1 MKTKFFFKGLF
12 IAIMS
17 MPLMSA
23 QCESTKD
30 DDIEESTKSLTD
42 YLRFKN
48 ASAHF
53 VGDDV
58 IVDLEVENRSGK
70 QLNDLA
76 IGFYGATDNK
86 GNNFSDPGSINL
98 SAGEGCSWNDWSLSD
113 FSMNKGESRKMRVRV
128 NNVKTAN
135 KLKITLSAE
144 SDKFERIDDDSAVID
159 VNVTD
164 NRKPTDAV
172 WTNDDKMVYGHPV
185 FSRDDYDLLATFSIT
200 NNTNVDLPRLS
211 IFFAGGDNGNGEEFM
226 WAYGRLIVNGNEEH
240 GGTVISINRGETRQ
254 VTLKIVDFYEQSA
267 HCLNAY
273 LQVTSENYTFAT
285 DEVRFVAL
293 TLK

>member
-1 MKTKFFFKGLF
+1 MKTKSLFKAIF
-12 IAIMS
+12 IAIMC

-23 QCESTKD
+23 QCESSKD
-30 DDIEESTKSLTD
+30 DDIGETTKSLSD

-48 ASAHF
+48 ARAHF

-86 GNNFSDPGSINL
+86 GNYFSDLGSINL
-98 SAGEGCSWNDWSLSD
+98 SAGEGCSWNWPLSD
-113 FSMNKGESRKMRVRV
+113 FGMTKGESRKMRVRV

-144 SDKFERIDDDSAVID
+144 SDMFERMDDDRAVIE
-159 VNVTD
+159 VSVTD

-185 FSRDDYDLLATFSIT
+185 FSRDGYDLLATFSIT
-200 NNTNVDLPRLS
+200 NNTDVDIPRLS
-211 IFFAGGDNGNGEEFM
+211 ISFTGGDNGNGEEFM

-273 LQVTSENYTFAT
+273 LQVTSETYTFAT